1 MREEDK
7 LKKERIN
14 ERILER
20 MQKKLIQ
27 YVEENQRK

>member
-27 YVEENQRK
+27 CVEENQRK